1 MTSTKVIKCFS
12 SVNRHIHVVL
22 VDQQHVT
29 EGIDV
34 GVPELKNSLSMHEEC
49 VQYDLKKDDLLL
61 SALISQKI

>member
-34 GVPELKNSLSMHEEC
+34 GVSELKNSLSMKS
-49 VQYDLKKDDLLL
+49 VF
-61 SALISQKI
+61 SMI